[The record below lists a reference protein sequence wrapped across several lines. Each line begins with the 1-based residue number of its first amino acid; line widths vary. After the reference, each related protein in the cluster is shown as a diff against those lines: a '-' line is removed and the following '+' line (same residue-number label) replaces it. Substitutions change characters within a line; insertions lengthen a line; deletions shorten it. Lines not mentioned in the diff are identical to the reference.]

1 VTTDSGNGVRRK
13 ETVLNERVIETW
25 VSQFAL
31 LLLGATVIA
40 GIARRLRMPYAV
52 ARVIGGLLIEQ
63 THVVHLPLLDPAV
76 LLFAFLPPL
85 LFDASFR
92 IDEREVRAYARP
104 VFLLAVP
111 GVLLTAAIVGIAT
124 TAALGLPLA
133 VGLVF
138 GSIVAATDPVAV
150 IAIVKQLALPRHLIV
165 IPEAES
171 LLNDG
176 MAITLYTVFLQ
187 FALGGAVTP
196 LDALGLLALEV
207 AGGIGVGVACGFV
220 FSRLTSLIDDPL
232 LEMMLSTVLAYGSYL
247 LADSLHASGALACVA
262 AGFVH
267 GAYGRRIG
275 MSPRTSERLDHMWEY
290 LGFVANAI
298 LFLLVGL
305 TADVAAFARN
315 LGPQLVACGSV
326 VVARAI
332 VVELVGMATART
344 ALAIPPRERIV
355 FIWAGLRGALT
366 IALALGLPAAT
377 PNRGLLIDMA
387 FGVALVTLV
396 GFGLT
401 LPLLLRLLGIQP
413 AADTSGLPH
422 PAAAP

>member
-1 VTTDSGNGVRRK
+1 M
-13 ETVLNERVIETW
+13 
-25 VSQFAL
+25 
-31 LLLGATVIA
+31 LLGATVIA
-40 GIARRLRMPYAV
+40 AIARKLRMPYAV
-52 ARVIGGLLIEQ
+52 ALVLGGLAIEK
-63 THVVHLPLLDPAV
+63 THVVAAPVLDPAV

-104 VFLLAVP
+104 IILLAVP
-111 GVLLTAAIVGIAT
+111 GVLLTAAIVGVAT
-124 TAALGLPLA
+124 SGLLGLPLA
-133 VGLVF
+133 VGLLF

-171 LLNDG
+171 LINDG
-176 MAITLYTVFLQ
+176 MAITLYTAFLQ
-187 FALGGAVTP
+187 FALGGSVTAVG
-196 LDALGLLALEV
+196 AIWLLALEV
-207 AGGIGVGVACGFV
+207 VGGVGIGVASGFV

-247 LADSLHASGALACVA
+247 LADSIHASGALACVA

-275 MSPRTSERLDHMWEY
+275 MSPRTSDRLDHMWEY

-298 LFLLVGL
+298 LFLLVGFTVDI
-305 TADVAAFARN
+305 TAFSRN
-315 LGPQLVACGSV
+315 LGPLAVAIV
-326 VVARAI
+326 AVIVARVI
-332 VVELVGMATART
+332 VVELVGQATART
-344 ALAIPPRERIV
+344 ALTIPPRERIV
-355 FIWAGLRGALT
+355 FVWAGLRGALT
-366 IALALGLPAAT
+366 VALALGLPAAT
-377 PNRGLLIDMA
+377 PFRDVLIDMA

-401 LPLLLRLLGIQP
+401 LPLLIRLLGIEP
-413 AADTSGLPH
+413 APEKSATPH
-422 PAAAP
+422 AVAAP